1 MQQSRVIQF
10 IFRYKLHHIPFWI
23 VYHLVWLIINFGS
36 LKGVY
41 DYLYFT
47 DSSVKFYFYLIFQ
60 MLGVYFNLYY
70 LIPKF
75 LYRRRF
81 ALYLLLVVATI
92 LACNAIITSGYYV
105 ADWLSPMT
113 FEEMYGVGTNEFFK
127 IFFVWALPTTVAS
140 MTLGMSIKLGK
151 NWLQSENKRLQVEKD
166 SLETELKYLK
176 SQINPHFLF
185 NTINSIFALIHKN
198 PDLASESLANF
209 SDMLRHQLYDCDDDK
224 IPLEKELEF
233 IQNFIDLESLRLDA
247 EQVSTSYKID
257 NQTTKKK
264 ELSPFV
270 LLPFVENAFKHVSK
284 GKKRKNF
291 IRMNLLATNER
302 LHFTMENTKDT
313 KTLHASEK
321 GIGLQ
326 NIKRRLN
333 LVYPDSHFLKI
344 EELEDV
350 FKVEFKLL
358 WSPN

>member
-1 MQQSRVIQF
+1 MLLTKNSQKLKNSNFSKNKAKYIIRHLYETVGQFAFEARPNWIICRVEVCHRMQQSRVIQF

-127 IFFVWALPTTVAS
+127 ISSTSEVAV
-140 MTLGMSIKLGK
+140 LV
-151 NWLQSENKRLQVEKD
+151 N
-166 SLETELKYLK
+166 
-176 SQINPHFLF
+176 
-185 NTINSIFALIHKN
+185 FALIF
-198 PDLASESLANF
+198 SL
-209 SDMLRHQLYDCDDDK
+209 SR
-224 IPLEKELEF
+224 PF
-233 IQNFIDLESLRLDA
+233 IC
-247 EQVSTSYKID
+247 
-257 NQTTKKK
+257 
-264 ELSPFV
+264 
-270 LLPFVENAFKHVSK
+270 
-284 GKKRKNF
+284 
-291 IRMNLLATNER
+291 
-302 LHFTMENTKDT
+302 
-313 KTLHASEK
+313 
-321 GIGLQ
+321 
-326 NIKRRLN
+326 
-333 LVYPDSHFLKI
+333 
-344 EELEDV
+344 
-350 FKVEFKLL
+350 
-358 WSPN
+358 